1 MILQR
6 TILDPTTGICIIVA
20 TGTPTNIDAPSGSLY
35 IRRDASSNTVMYAK
49 YGASVSDWQ
58 LLASGSGGGE
68 TGATGP
74 TGPTGATGVTGVT
87 GVTGATG
94 PNYTV
99 TVTGSNPTGGG
110 SYGDLWAVI

>member
-6 TILDPTTGICIIVA
+6 TILDPITGICIIVA
-20 TGTPTNIDAPSGSLY
+20 DGQPTNINAPSGSLY
-35 IRRDASSNTVMYAK
+35 IRRDASSNNVIYTK
-49 YGASVSDWQ
+49 YGSGASDWQ
-58 LLASGSGGGE
+58 LLASGSGVGTTGP

-74 TGPTGATGVTGVT
+74 TGPTGATGVGA
-87 GVTGATG
+87 TGATG
-94 PNYTV
+94 PNYVV